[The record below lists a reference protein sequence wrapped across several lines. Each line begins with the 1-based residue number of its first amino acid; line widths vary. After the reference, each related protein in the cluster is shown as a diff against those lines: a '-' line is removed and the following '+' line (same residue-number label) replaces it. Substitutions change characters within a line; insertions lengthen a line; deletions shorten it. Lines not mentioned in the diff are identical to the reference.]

1 MGSGYLVRRGV
12 VGSSSEATVTFD
24 IQNVK
29 IFRKGLISLRFP
41 VYSLAATTVGNYA
54 LFGGGIYSSSYF
66 STVNAYNINLVRS
79 IPTELSVGRGYLA
92 ATTVGNYALF
102 GGGQFS
108 SVSNVVDAYD
118 SNLVRSSM
126 DNLLEERYYLAAT
139 TVGKYALFGGG
150 TDAYVSDDVDIYTF
164 DSTIQVYPGTKYKFN
179 NMVEE
184 ETATEWK
191 EITFDEPLNGYI
203 KISNAEIN

>member
-12 VGSSSEATVTFD
+12 VGSSSEVTVTFD

-29 IFRKGLISLRFP
+29 IFRRGLTSLITP
-41 VYSLAATTVGNYA
+41 VYNLAATTVGDYA
-54 LFGGGIYSSSYF
+54 LFGGGSSGNTYYS
-66 STVNAYNINLVRS
+66 T
-79 IPTELSVGRGYLA
+79 
-92 ATTVGNYALF
+92 
-102 GGGQFS
+102 
-108 SVSNVVDAYD
+108 VDAYD
-118 SNLVRSSM
+118 TNLVRSSM
-126 DNLLEERYYLAAT
+126 DNLLEVRSGLAAT

-150 TDAYVSDDVDIYTF
+150 NDGGSLCSDDVDIYTF

-203 KISNAEIN
+203 KISNVEIIFLNSFSDSPEMSNVRNSKI